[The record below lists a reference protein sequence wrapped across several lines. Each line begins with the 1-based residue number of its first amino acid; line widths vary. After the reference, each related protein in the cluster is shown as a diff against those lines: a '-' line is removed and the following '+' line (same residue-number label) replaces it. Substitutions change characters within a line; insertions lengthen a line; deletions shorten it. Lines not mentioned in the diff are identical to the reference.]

1 MERYN
6 QDQWDTVDII
16 SVEMKYKGEFYV
28 GKPISVQAIVSLG
41 NLTTDDVDVQVYYGT
56 VNSNNEL
63 KNLISSSHLSKS
75 QGNFTL

>member
-1 MERYN
+1 
-6 QDQWDTVDII
+6 
-16 SVEMKYKGEFYV
+16 MKYKGEFYV